1 MIMILIM
8 IFIVFLKERDEEV
21 SLCESGVGLC
31 QVGCFLYRLLVIDDE
46 GVDES
51 EDGLVDM

>member
-1 MIMILIM
+1 MILIM